1 MVISGIFFV
10 NRWQSGDWIFTFDVN
25 CGRSPT
31 LAEASLNMT
40 LDSGFQAVGIRSFL
54 TRNTPVS
61 DERLVDLG
69 QYYWDWPGEVFDQTM
84 TQVTFAC
91 GTNVDTSLTASYKVT
106 FFEF

>member
-1 MVISGIFFV
+1 M
-10 NRWQSGDWIFTFDVN
+10 
-25 CGRSPT
+25 
-31 LAEASLNMT
+31 
-40 LDSGFQAVGIRSFL
+40 

-69 QYYWDWPGEVFDQTM
+69 EYYWDWPGVVFDQTM

-91 GTNVDTSLTASYKVT
+91 GTAVDTQLTGCYQVT

>member
-1 MVISGIFFV
+1 MVISGKLFF
-10 NRWQSGDWIFTFDVN
+10 NYSQWGDLTTTLDVN

-31 LAEASLNMT
+31 WAEATLNMT
-40 LDSGFQAVGIRSFL
+40 LDEPFHAVGIRSFL

-61 DERLVDLG
+61 DEQLVDLG
-69 QYYWDWPGEVFDQTM
+69 EFYWDWPGVVFNQTM

-91 GTNVDTSLTASYKVT
+91 GTGEHTQLTGCYQVT

>member
-1 MVISGIFFV
+1 MVISGKLFF
-10 NRWQSGDWIFTFDVN
+10 NQKQWGDRTTTLDVN

-31 LAEASLNMT
+31 WVEATLNMT
-40 LDSGFQAVGIRSFL
+40 LDNLFHAVGIRSFV

-69 QYYWDWPGEVFDQTM
+69 EYYWDWPGVVFDQTM

-91 GTNVDTSLTASYKVT
+91 GTAVDTQLTGCYQVT

>member
-1 MVISGIFFV
+1 MVISGLFFV
-10 NRWQSGDWIFTFDVN
+10 NHKQWGDLTTTLDVN

-31 LAEASLNMT
+31 SAEASLNMT
-40 LDSGFQAVGIRSFL
+40 LDDGFHSVGIRSFL

-61 DERLVDLG
+61 DEELVDLG
-69 QYYWDWPGEVFDQTM
+69 QFYWDWPGEVFNQTM

-91 GTNVDTSLTASYKVT
+91 GTGADTQLTGRYRVT